1 LALDDKYEDI
11 KKLIDTG
18 KEKGYLTYDQVND
31 LIPHDVHSP
40 DDLDDLLTTIG
51 TQGIDVLE
59 GPKSPSAAALDK
71 KFEDA
76 EEGSEDVEL
85 DLTPGALEKTNDPVR
100 MYLRE
105 MGTVP
110 LLTREGEVEIAKRIE
125 RGQIRVLKALSRS
138 PIVIRE
144 LLAMGEDLKK
154 GVRSIKEVV
163 TFDEEE
169 ITDEILQNRLNEFT
183 SKIDAMAKLYKRV
196 SVVEEKYV
204 AVSQKKRPKDHRRAR
219 RNFARAIVAV
229 SKAVRKLGFTNNERK
244 RLIDR
249 LNKMV
254 DGMRSLDRQSQSLE
268 RKADA
273 TRSEEQKK
281 EYRRQ
286 SRAVRGEVEKLELET
301 GVSFQELKRTQ
312 REIIQ
317 GDMDAEQAKRELIE
331 ANLRLV
337 VSIAKK
343 YTNRGLQFL
352 DLIQEGNIG
361 LMKAV
366 DKFEYRRGYK
376 FSTYATWW
384 IRQAIT
390 RAIADQARTIRI
402 PVHMI
407 ETINKLIRTSR
418 QLVQELGREPTS
430 EEIAK
435 RMDIPVAK
443 VRKVLKIAQEPIS
456 LETPIGEEEDSHLG
470 DFIEDRAVVSPAE
483 AVINVN
489 LKDQTGQV
497 LRTLT
502 PREEKVIKMRFGL
515 EDGSEHTL
523 EEVGQS
529 FAVTRE
535 RIRQIEAK
543 ALRKLRHPSRSRK
556 LRAFMDGVRD

>member
-1 LALDDKYEDI
+1 LALEDKFDDI

-31 LIPHDVHSP
+31 LIPQDVQSP
-40 DDLDDLLTTIG
+40 DDLEDLLTTIG

-59 GPKSPSAAALDK
+59 GPKMPSTALDR
-71 KFEDA
+71 EDA
-76 EEGSEDVEL
+76 EEAGEDVEL
-85 DLTPGALEKTNDPVR
+85 DLTPGAMEKTNDPVR

-125 RGQIRVLKALSRS
+125 RGQNRVLKALSRS

-169 ITDEILQNRLNEFT
+169 ITDEIVQARLSDFT
-183 SKIDAMAKLYKRV
+183 GKIDELAKAYKKAMQV
-196 SVVEEKYV
+196 QEKF
-204 AVSQKKRPKDHRRAR
+204 ADVSQKKNPKPYRRL
-219 RNFARAIVAV
+219 RNQLARAVIGV
-229 SKAVRKLGFTNNERK
+229 SKAVRKLGFTNAERK
-244 RLIDR
+244 RLIER
-249 LNKMV
+249 LNKTV
-254 DGMRSLDRQSQSLE
+254 DTMRSLDRQAQNLE
-268 RKADA
+268 KKAEA
-273 TRSEEQKK
+273 TRSEDQRK
-281 EYRRQ
+281 EYKRQ
-286 SRAVRGEVEKLELET
+286 ARAINAELEKIEQEV
-301 GVSFQELKRTQ
+301 GVAFQELKRTQ
-312 REIIQ
+312 RELIQ
-317 GDMDAEQAKRELIE
+317 GDMDAEHAKRELIE

-489 LKDQTGQV
+489 LKDQTSHV

-556 LRAFMDGVRD
+556 LRAFLDGVRD

>member
-1 LALDDKYEDI
+1 LALDDKYDDI
-11 KKLIDTG
+11 KKLIDQG

-31 LIPHDVHSP
+31 LIPQDVQSP
-40 DDLDDLLTTIG
+40 DDLDDLLSTIS

-59 GPKSPSAAALDK
+59 ELG
-71 KFEDA
+71 EDM
-76 EEGSEDVEL
+76 EL

-125 RGQIRVLKALSRS
+125 RGQLRVLKALSRS
-138 PIVIRE
+138 PIVINE
-144 LLAMGEDLKK
+144 LLALGEDLKK

-169 ITDEILQNRLNEFT
+169 ITDEILQNRLKEFT
-183 SKIDAMAKLYKRV
+183 GKIDDLAKAYKKAGQLQ
-196 SVVEEKYV
+196 EKF
-204 AVSQKKRPKDHRRAR
+204 ATVSQKKNPKPYRRLRHQLAR
-219 RNFARAIVAV
+219 GIVNV
-229 SKAVRKLGFTNNERK
+229 SLCVRDLGFTNTERK

-249 LNKMV
+249 VNKTV
-254 DGMRSLDRQSQSLE
+254 DTMRSLDRQSQNFE

-273 TRSEEQKK
+273 TRSEDQKK

-286 SRAVRGEVEKLELET
+286 SRAIRSELEKLELEA

-317 GDMDAEQAKRELIE
+317 GDIDAEQAKRELIE

-470 DFIEDRAVVSPAE
+470 DFIEDRGVVSPAE

-489 LKDQTGQV
+489 LKDQTSQV

-502 PREEKVIKMRFGL
+502 PREERVIKMRFGL

-556 LRAFMDGVRD
+556 LRAFLDGVRD

>member
-1 LALDDKYEDI
+1 MALEDKFDDI

-31 LIPHDVHSP
+31 LIPQDVQSP
-40 DDLDDLLTTIG
+40 DDLEDLLTTIG

-59 GPKSPSAAALDK
+59 GPKMPSTALDR
-71 KFEDA
+71 EDA
-76 EEGSEDVEL
+76 EEAGEDVEL
-85 DLTPGALEKTNDPVR
+85 DLTPGAMEKTNDPVR

-125 RGQIRVLKALSRS
+125 RGQNRVLKALSRS

-169 ITDEILQNRLNEFT
+169 ITDEIVQARLSDFT
-183 SKIDAMAKLYKRV
+183 GKIDELAKAYKKAMQV
-196 SVVEEKYV
+196 QEKF
-204 AVSQKKRPKDHRRAR
+204 ADVSQKKNPKPYRRL
-219 RNFARAIVAV
+219 RNQLARAVIGV
-229 SKAVRKLGFTNNERK
+229 SKAVRKLGFTNVERK
-244 RLIDR
+244 RLIER
-249 LNKMV
+249 LNKTV
-254 DGMRSLDRQSQSLE
+254 DTMRSLDRQAQNLDK
-268 RKADA
+268 KAEA
-273 TRSEEQKK
+273 TRSEDQRK
-281 EYRRQ
+281 EYKRQ
-286 SRAVRGEVEKLELET
+286 ARAINAELEKIEQEV
-301 GVSFQELKRTQ
+301 GVAFQELKRTQ
-312 REIIQ
+312 RELIQ
-317 GDMDAEQAKRELIE
+317 GDMDAEHAKRELIE

-418 QLVQELGREPTS
+418 QLVQELGREPSS

-489 LKDQTGQV
+489 LKDQTSHV

-556 LRAFMDGVRD
+556 LRAFLDGVRD

>member
-1 LALDDKYEDI
+1 MALDDKYDDI

-40 DDLDDLLTTIG
+40 EDLDDLLTTIG

-59 GPKSPSAAALDK
+59 GPKLPSSALDK
-71 KFEDA
+71 KFE
-76 EEGSEDVEL
+76 EEGEAGEDVEL

-125 RGQIRVLKALSRS
+125 RGQLRVLKALSRS
-138 PIVIRE
+138 PIVINE

-169 ITDEILQNRLNEFT
+169 ITDEILQNRLKEFT
-183 SKIDAMAKLYKRV
+183 GKIDDLARAYKKA
-196 SVVEEKYV
+196 SQLIEKF
-204 AVSQKKRPKDHRRAR
+204 ATVSQKKRPKDYRRAR
-219 RNFARAIVAV
+219 LNLARAVVAV
-229 SKAVRKLGFTNNERK
+229 SLCVRKLGFTNAERK

-249 LNKMV
+249 VNKTV
-254 DGMRSLDRQSQSLE
+254 DTMRSLDRQSQNLE
-268 RKADA
+268 RKAEA
-273 TRSEEQKK
+273 TRSEDQKK

-286 SRAVRGEVEKLELET
+286 SRSVRSELEKLEGEA

-489 LKDQTGQV
+489 LKDQTSQV

-556 LRAFMDGVRD
+556 LRAFLDGVRD